1 MVPPPAV
8 KVPKAAARLKELLGS
23 QLAPDMSFETFKS
36 AVPGNEINIIKTTMR
51 QHMDKEQKE
60 KFSVCSK
67 EEMTRWISQYLLDP
81 ISGIQKGW
89 NEIVVSKIDT
99 TLQEDEWLYESQLAD
114 RLKDSALTKIL
125 IDAKDFDDRLSE
137 HPSAA
142 AAGYKQYN
150 YTRYLR
156 RHETQLKDTAGC
168 RTENDL
174 KPDEYTAAASH
185 MRDNY
190 GQPASKKQRTTTKKE
205 KEPES
210 AESIALRQAKSNL
223 ASSCRKA
230 KGMCDRM
237 RAECEEW
244 KKQIQNGDRPRLPT
258 GYGGPLGGQ
267 SCCCDEIG

>member
-1 MVPPPAV
+1 M
-8 KVPKAAARLKELLGS
+8 ARW
-23 QLAPDMSFETFKS
+23 
-36 AVPGNEINIIKTTMR
+36 N
-51 QHMDKEQKE
+51 
-60 KFSVCSK
+60 
-67 EEMTRWISQYLLDP
+67 SQYLLDP
-81 ISGIQKGW
+81 SSSIQKGW
-89 NEIVVSKIDT
+89 NEIVVSKIET

-244 KKQIQNGDRPRLPT
+244 KSKSKTVTAQ
-258 GYGGPLGGQ
+258 GYPQAMEDHLVAKVDAVMKLVDYVHGLYVDVVSKPAGSPIATVEKHTTDVDMSMNNLENAHSAFKKTTAIDIKRMS
-267 SCCCDEIG
+267 SCADAG